1 MRETLTALLVLVYAF
16 AFAQPANDDCETA
29 IELTLSD
36 PGACPDGEPASDL
49 FSYDNNGATPISPY
63 PSFVGCEGGAND
75 APAAEVWFTFESSV
89 KVMSF
94 DITGALNTPNAVL
107 YQGEECGFLSP
118 VSCGRGAPG
127 SGTLSF
133 FADVRPGR
141 RYYLMISGE
150 SLTDQGAFEL
160 DVRSFPDCDGCQN
173 NNELI
178 VSPPPV
184 NGTYSVGQ
192 EVQFCYTVNQWDIQD
207 QEWLHAVVVDFGPGW
222 DVSTVQPEPPES
234 CDGLG
239 EWAWYDSWE
248 SNTTGQLY
256 GPGFAYD
263 SQSGAPN
270 DAQDGNPGNNWGDG
284 ENGCDNIG
292 VTAEP
297 RTFCFRVR
305 VADCTPN
312 PLNNDLS
319 VTMTVFSDGESGSW
333 FQTGCNNGTEEVF
346 LAIANCCNDFDPAI
360 NQLNETTCREFC
372 DGSITFVGSGGVSPG
387 PWDYTVF
394 DAANNIVFEAPG
406 ESGAVTV
413 DGLCAGQYSVLAVNI
428 LTNCFRSSI
437 VDVPNGDPPD
447 ATATNTGPY
456 CRWAAIEL
464 QGSTSWT
471 GTDISYDWSGPNGY
485 TSTAQNP
492 ADATEAGE
500 YRLVITVDG
509 CISDTAFTTV
519 EFTEDNLVAPPLPPV
534 CPGTDTVIVL
544 SDFVTGTL
552 PNGGW
557 SEISPVPSQGG
568 GFDAGAGTFN
578 PAGQAPG
585 VYSFAYLPQSGEPC
599 DSEPALVDI
608 TVAAGPVADAGEDQ
622 LLTCDQT
629 TVTLGGDSTSVGNG
643 FTYAW
648 TFLGAGDN
656 LFNASVATTEV
667 QQPGDYQLEVTD
679 ADGCTAID
687 IVLVDVDTDR
697 PTLTTEARDISCF
710 GANDGLI
717 AITELIN
724 GDPPYELRINGM
736 GVSPQR
742 REFDQLE
749 PGIYEIEATDSKGC
763 AVTNTV
769 EVVEPPLLVVGI
781 TTNQEDTLANPSAP
795 IQTVRQKLGDSTRL
809 TALYPA
815 DIQLASIVWQPTG
828 VLPGDSINS
837 IWVSPFIT
845 TTYEVTI
852 TNENG
857 CTASD
862 AVEIMVDRS
871 VPLYMP
877 NAFSPNDD
885 GANDEFYPFAGQQV
899 QVVKSFRVFNRWGE
913 PVHLIDEDFAPND
926 RRFGWDGTYRGK
938 EVDSGVYV
946 YHVVIE
952 LVDGTE
958 VEESGD
964 VVLLR

>member
-1 MRETLTALLVLVYAF
+1 MRETLTALLVLVCAC

-29 IELTLSD
+29 IELELSD
-36 PGACPDGEPASDL
+36 PGGCPDGEPASDV

-75 APAAEVWFTFESSV
+75 APAAEVWFTFESDV

-94 DITGALNTPNAVL
+94 AILGALNTPNAVL

-118 VSCGRGAPG
+118 ISCGRGEPG
-127 SGTLSF
+127 SGTLNF

-150 SLTDQGAFEL
+150 SLTDQGTFDLEI
-160 DVRSFPDCDGCQN
+160 RSFPDCDGCQN
-173 NNELI
+173 NNEL
-178 VSPPPV
+178 VVTPPPV
-184 NGTYSVGQ
+184 NGTYSIGQ
-192 EVQFCYTVNQWDIQD
+192 EVQFCYTINQWDVQTT
-207 QEWLHAVVVDFGPGW
+207 QEWLHSVVVEFGPGW
-222 DVSTVQPEPPES
+222 DVTSVQADPPES
-234 CDGLG
+234 CDSLG
-239 EWAWYDSWE
+239 QWAWYDSWE
-248 SNTTGQLY
+248 SNTTGEIY

-263 SQSGAPN
+263 SESGAT
-270 DAQDGNPGNNWGDG
+270 AIDGNPGNNWGDG

-292 VTAEP
+292 VTIEP

-319 VTMTVFSDGESGSW
+319 VSIKVYSDGETGSW
-333 FQTGCNNGTEEVF
+333 FQTGCNNGAEEVF

-360 NQLNETTCREFC
+360 NELNETTCREFC
-372 DGSITFVGSGGVSPG
+372 DGSITFVGSGGISPG
-387 PWDYTVF
+387 PWNYTVF

-413 DGLCAGQYSVLAVNI
+413 DGLCGGQYSILAVNI
-428 LTNCFRSSI
+428 LTNCFRSAI

-456 CRWAAIEL
+456 CRWADIEL

-471 GTDISYDWSGPNGY
+471 GTDITYAWEGPDGY
-485 TSTAQNP
+485 TSGEQNP
-492 ADATEAGE
+492 TDAAQEGE
-500 YRLVITVDG
+500 YSLLITVDG
-509 CISDTAFTTV
+509 CTSDPAFTTV

-534 CPGTDTVIVL
+534 CPGTDTTIAL

-557 SEISPVPSQGG
+557 SEISAAPSQGG
-568 GFDAGAGTFN
+568 AFDPDAGTFN

-585 VYSFAYLPQSGEPC
+585 TYSFAYLPLSGEPC

-608 TVAAGPVADAGEDQ
+608 TVAEGPRADAGDDR

-629 TVTLGGDSTSVGNG
+629 VVRLGGDSSSVGPG
-643 FTYAW
+643 IGYEW

-656 LFNASVATTEV
+656 LFNATVLNTEV
-667 QQPGDYQLEVTD
+667 TQPGDYQLEVTD
-679 ADGCTAID
+679 ANGCTALD
-687 IVLVDVDTDR
+687 IAFVDVDTDL
-697 PTLTTEARDISCF
+697 PTLTVEADDIRCF
-710 GANDGLI
+710 GENNGRI
-717 AITELIN
+717 VITELAN
-724 GDPPYELRINGM
+724 GDPPYELRVNGT
-736 GVSPQR
+736 GVAPQR

-749 PGIYEIEATDSKGC
+749 PGVYEIEATDSKGC
-763 AVTNTV
+763 AVISTV
-769 EVVEPPLLVVGI
+769 EVVEPQELVVAI
-781 TTNQEDTLANPSAP
+781 VPNREMPVL
-795 IQTVRQKLGDSTRL
+795 QKLGDSTRL
-809 TALYPA
+809 TALYNPGA
-815 DIQLASIVWQPTG
+815 VIDSIVWAPRG
-828 VLPGDSINS
+828 IPAPDSANS
-837 IWVSPFIT
+837 IWVSPFLT
-845 TTYEVTI
+845 TTYEVTL

-857 CTASD
+857 CVARD
-862 AVEIMVDRS
+862 VLEVMVDRS
-871 VPLYMP
+871 VPLFVP

-885 GANDEFYPFAGQQV
+885 GANDFFFPFPGPQV
-899 QVVKSFRVFNRWGE
+899 QLVKSFVVFNRWGE
-913 PVHLIDEDFAPND
+913 PMHQVQNVQPND
-926 RRFGWDGTYRGK
+926 PATGWDGLYRGK
-938 EVDSGVYV
+938 EMDSGVYV
-946 YHVVIE
+946 YHIVVE

-958 VEESGD
+958 AEDSGD